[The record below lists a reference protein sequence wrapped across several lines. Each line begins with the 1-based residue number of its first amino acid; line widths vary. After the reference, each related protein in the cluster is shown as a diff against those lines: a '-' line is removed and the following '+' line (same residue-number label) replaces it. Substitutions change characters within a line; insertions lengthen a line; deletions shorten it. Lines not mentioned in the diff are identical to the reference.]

1 MESGLADVVATNRL
15 VYASQHLLSS
25 QHKARGFVML
35 RHPVQQIMEN
45 FAYLRLATT
54 WESDGE
60 YAKELATTM
69 SLFNYSR
76 SDQMP
81 ENQQVRTLLGL
92 SSETTLTLHHVE
104 TAKHILRRKFVV
116 GIYEW
121 FDVSIVR
128 YEKYFGWW
136 DRMNVLRNESVNNCH
151 YNVIERRK
159 GSGGGDKDADN
170 NNNRFHKRETTTA
183 SANTYS
189 ILLSRNWADVELY
202 HAAKTLFAEQAKLI

>member
-1 MESGLADVVATNRL
+1 
-15 VYASQHLLSS
+15 
-25 QHKARGFVML
+25 
-35 RHPVQQIMEN
+35 MEN

-54 WESDGE
+54 WETDEE
-60 YAKELATTM
+60 YAEELTTM

-151 YNVIERRK
+151 YHVIERRK
-159 GSGGGDKDADN
+159 GSGVDKDADNNNNNN